1 MGVERLMACA
11 RSARPVALAAV
22 VAAWSGLA
30 FAQDAP
36 PPAAAAEGAAAR
48 PRVAEVKLLLPPS
61 EEAGR
66 PALEQ
71 LVSVSPGKELS
82 RRELRRTVQLL
93 WQKGRCRNVLVRERP
108 AASPEGGAPGPWI
121 ALEVECLG
129 IRRLRRVEIVEEPG
143 GVQVLD
149 AAKREGATGLRVGE
163 PWEDADLGAL
173 RERLSAAYAR
183 RGWRAAEV
191 TGEASGDA
199 DVTLRL
205 AVRPGVPTRV
215 KRVSLEGEGASVA
228 APQLGELR
236 TREGQILDEEALAAD
251 ARTLEARLRRT
262 GRRRAHVGIP
272 RVVESPTGVGVVF
285 PVEAGPIVRLSVS
298 GSATFPPAA
307 LEAALGLG
315 PEDAFD
321 PASLEVAAGR
331 VRAFFRARGYA
342 AVTVGWREVRRGGV
356 VTASLRVEEGTRFR
370 LRRISFA
377 GVTYRDE
384 AWLRERLLAI
394 LGEDGGADTA
404 AADRRRELILS
415 VPGAAL
421 PRELPQP
428 LPPGERW
435 DEAAWDRAVVRL
447 VDWYRNEGFLEAEH
461 AGTTLEL
468 DRRAGTVDVTIRM
481 TEGPRTFV
489 EAISFEGNAAVS
501 LPDLARQARIAPGD
515 PLSWEAV
522 ENTRGALL
530 RLYVSRGYLYA
541 RVEARE
547 TPGSAPGTE
556 GIVYRVDEG
565 PRVRLGRIVVTG
577 NRRTEDDVIRR
588 ALSVAEAE
596 WYDPDAISRSQAAL
610 LRLGVFR
617 SVALRLREPEVP
629 EGVKDLSIELS
640 ERPWQTLAPGVG
652 FSIAN
657 GPRAF
662 VEWQR
667 PNLFGRAVELAVRT
681 KVNYPLETFRPD
693 LAGVAP
699 GQRVEGRADAGLR
712 FQRFDLLSLPLGA
725 RLDAIAE
732 RLNRRAYR
740 LTRGSTIAGL
750 DLALTSQAAVS
761 LQYELEIDQI
771 EKGQSIGFITQADLE
786 RLRFDEG
793 VTTLQ
798 SIRPA
803 FTLDYR
809 DNSAHPQKGWFGSG
823 SVEWARSLGDPEH
836 RLLFGLAP
844 GSDIHSDFLKIQ
856 GTLSGYLP
864 VGGGSTLALSLR
876 AGRVIPLDRSS
887 RTIIPRRFFLGGAS
901 TMRGW
906 AEEEMIEEDVRGT
919 IVGEARA
926 CAVSYT
932 DPGCT
937 DRGRRVLEGGSAV
950 SEGGEAFVLLKAEVR
965 VPLKGSLEAGFF
977 VDLGNL
983 WLNPHAADISQL
995 RTDVG
1000 LGLRF
1005 VTPIG
1010 PAALDV
1016 GFNVRPDGRLNER
1029 IVAPHFT
1036 VGLF

>member
-1 MGVERLMACA
+1 MSWA
-11 RSARPVALAAV
+11 RTLQRAAVAAALAY
-22 VAAWSGLA
+22 GHA
-30 FAQDAP
+30 FAQEAP
-36 PPAAAAEGAAAR
+36 SVPAAPDDVAR
-48 PRVAEVKLLLPPS
+48 PRVAGVKLLLPPS
-61 EEAGR
+61 EEPAR
-66 PALEQ
+66 QALEA
-71 LVSVSPGKELS
+71 LVAVSPGEVVS
-82 RRELRRTVQLL
+82 ARDLRRTVQLL
-93 WQKGRCRNVLVRERP
+93 WQKGRCRNVIIRERP
-108 AASPEGGAPGPWI
+108 APAPEDGTLAAWV

-129 IRRLRRVEIVEEPG
+129 IRRLRRVEVVEEGSPP
-143 GVQVLD
+143 VLD
-149 AAKREGATGLRVGE
+149 PIRREGAAGLRVGE
-163 PWEDADLGAL
+163 PWEDADLPGV
-173 RERLSAAYAR
+173 RQRISAAYAR
-183 RGWRAAEV
+183 RGWRAVEV
-191 TGEASGDA
+191 RGEASGDSEVA
-199 DVTLRL
+199 LRL
-205 AVRPGVPTRV
+205 SVSPGAPTRV
-215 KRVSLEGEGASVA
+215 ARVSLEGDGAA
-228 APQLGELR
+228 AAGTLLGELK
-236 TREGQILDEEALAAD
+236 TRPGEIIDEEALAEDGRAL
-251 ARTLEARLRRT
+251 AARLRRT
-262 GRRRAHVGIP
+262 GRRRAHVAAP
-272 RVVESPTGVGVVF
+272 RVVEGKEGAEVVF
-285 PVEAGPIVRLSVS
+285 PVDPGPPMHLSVA
-298 GSATFPPAA
+298 GSASFTAA
-307 LEAALGLG
+307 AIEGALRLG
-315 PEDAFD
+315 PEDSFD
-321 PASLEVAAGR
+321 QSSLEAAAGR
-331 VRAFFRARGYA
+331 IRAFYLARGFAEVRAR
-342 AVTVGWREVRRGGV
+342 WRESTRGGV
-356 VTASLRVEEGTRFR
+356 VTVALSVDEGRRFR
-370 LRRISFA
+370 LRRIAFT

-384 AWLRERLLAI
+384 GWLRDRLLEI
-394 LGEDGGADTA
+394 LEEDGGAADTD

-415 VPGAAL
+415 VPGATL
-421 PRELPQP
+421 HRESPQP
-428 LPPGERW
+428 LPPPERW
-435 DEAAWDRAVVRL
+435 DEAAWERAAVRL
-447 VDWYRNEGFLEAEH
+447 VDWYRNEGFLDAEH
-461 AGTTLEL
+461 AGTTLAL
-468 DRRAGTVDVTIRM
+468 DRKRGTIDVTIHM
-481 TEGPRTFV
+481 SEGARTFV
-489 EAISFEGNAAVS
+489 EAISFEGNSAIS
-501 LPDLARQARIAPGD
+501 LPDLARQSRIAPGD

-522 ENTRGALL
+522 ESTRGALL
-530 RLYVSRGYLYA
+530 RLYVSRGFLYA
-541 RVEARE
+541 RAEARE
-547 TPGSAPGTE
+547 APGTAAGTA
-556 GIVYRVDEG
+556 GIVYRLDEG

-588 ALSVAEAE
+588 ALSVAEAD
-596 WYDPDAISRSQAAL
+596 WYDPDAIARSQAAL

-629 EGVKDLSIELS
+629 EEVKDLSIELS

-667 PNLFGRAVELAVRT
+667 PNLLGRAVELAVRT

-699 GQRVEGRADAGLR
+699 GERVEGRADAGLR

-725 RLDAIAE
+725 RLDAIGE

-750 DLALTSQAAVS
+750 DLALTPQAGVS

-823 SVEWARSLGDPEH
+823 SLEWARSLGDPDH

-864 VGGGSTLALSLR
+864 VGGGSTLALSVR
-876 AGRVIPLDRSS
+876 AGRVIPLDPSS

-906 AEEEMIEEDVRGT
+906 AEEELIEEDVRGA
-919 IVGEARA
+919 VAGEARA
-926 CAVSYT
+926 CAVSLS

-937 DRGRRVLEGGSAV
+937 DRGRRVYEGGMAV

-965 VPLKGSLEAGFF
+965 MPLKGSLEAGFF
-977 VDLGNL
+977 ADLGNL
-983 WLNPHAADISQL
+983 WLNPHEADITKL
-995 RTDVG
+995 RVDVG

-1016 GFNVRPDGRLNER
+1016 GFNVTPDAQLNER